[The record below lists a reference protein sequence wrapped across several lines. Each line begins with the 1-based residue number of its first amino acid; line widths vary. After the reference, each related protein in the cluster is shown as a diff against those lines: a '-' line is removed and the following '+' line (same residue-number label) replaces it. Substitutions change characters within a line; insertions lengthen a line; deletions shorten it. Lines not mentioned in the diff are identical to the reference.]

1 MCPFKYLAW
10 KYILLDEIDMKLFSV
25 NALLLCTLAALPF
38 QSNAET
44 AISDQEL
51 QEARSLV
58 KAFGSNLKSALK
70 PAMKSGGPVN
80 AITVCNLQAGPISET
95 VSAQSGWQVSR
106 TSLKVRNANNTPDTW
121 ELMTLL
127 QFEQRKAGGEDLK
140 TIEHSELVIQDGQ
153 SVYRYMK
160 AIPTAD
166 LCLKCHGSQLDN
178 AVSAK
183 LKELYPYDQA
193 VGFSKGDIRGA
204 FSLRKIKQ

>member
-1 MCPFKYLAW
+1 
-10 KYILLDEIDMKLFSV
+10 MKLFSV
-25 NALLLCTLAALPF
+25 NALLLCTLTALPLH
-38 QSNAET
+38 SNAET
-44 AISDQEL
+44 ALADQEL

-58 KAFGSNLKSALK
+58 KAFGSKLKSALK

-80 AITVCNLQAGPISET
+80 AVNVCNLQAGPIAET
-95 VSAQSGWQVSR
+95 ISAQSNWEVRR

-127 QFEQRKAGGEDLK
+127 QFEQRKAAGEDLK
-140 TIEHSELVIQDGQ
+140 TIEHSELVTKNGQ

-166 LCLKCHGSQLDN
+166 LCLKCHGSQLNN

-183 LKELYPYDQA
+183 LNELYPYDQA
-193 VGFSKGDIRGA
+193 VGFSVGDIRGA
-204 FSLRKIKQ
+204 FTLQKIKQ

>member
-1 MCPFKYLAW
+1 
-10 KYILLDEIDMKLFSV
+10 MKLFSV
-25 NALLLCTLAALPF
+25 NALLLCTLTLLPLH
-38 QSNAET
+38 SNAET
-44 AISDQEL
+44 AIADKEL

-58 KAFGSNLKSALK
+58 KAFGSKLKSALK

-80 AITVCNLQAGPISET
+80 AINVCNLQAGPIAET
-95 VSAQSGWQVSR
+95 ISAQSDWEVRR

-127 QFEQRKAGGEDLK
+127 QFEQRKAAGEDLK
-140 TIEHSELVIQDGQ
+140 TIEHSEVVTQKGQ

-160 AIPTAD
+160 AIPTEG

-183 LKELYPYDQA
+183 LNELYPYDQA
-193 VGFSKGDIRGA
+193 VGFSAGDIRGA
-204 FSLRKIKQ
+204 FSLQKIKQ